1 MRSVLDNLFMGWNI
15 CLRAEIFICV
25 LHMRVTVVIAAHK
38 IVDEFSTDSYITNNK
53 CVIKTL
59 LLDLWSLQVRQTISK
74 NIYFFYYRWM
84 LDA

>member
-1 MRSVLDNLFMGWNI
+1 MGWNI
-15 CLRAEIFICV
+15 CLCAEIFICV
-25 LHMRVTVVIAAHK
+25 LHIRATVVIAAHK
-38 IVDEFSTDSYITNNK
+38 IVDEFSTDFSTDSYITNNK